1 MRPARTSLH
10 GAIWA
15 IALPS
20 MLTNVATALFGLAD
34 MWVIGRLGDAP
45 AQGGVEVGAKLLM
58 ALLIVF
64 NFLRSGATALT
75 AQASGRSDEGEQAA
89 VLVRGLAA
97 ALGIGALLLLAQ
109 PLMLR
114 LGLEMLGAAGE
125 VAAQARTYVEIRY
138 WGGLAWLLNAV
149 LTGWLIGRRRVRE
162 ILVVEV
168 GANLLHI
175 ALDLAFV
182 LGLELGVAGV
192 AFATLLS
199 ETAKLVALGAIV
211 TREPPARQALA
222 TVRAKATWRAEAL
235 WSLFR
240 LNRDLFGRTLLL
252 MAATVLLT
260 RAGVAQGATVL
271 AANAILFQLFML
283 GALILDGFESAAQV
297 LCGEAL
303 GGRDRTRFVRLIG
316 LILGWGALGAA
327 LISLIYLV
335 GGAAFA
341 RTFSVDPAVAATVT
355 TYAAWAV
362 LLPLA
367 GVASFVLDGVFIG
380 SSWTRALLL
389 TMAAALAVFVVLLI
403 GLRPLGNHGLW
414 LAFSLFFVARAAGQ
428 AVLLPGL
435 IRKSFAPG

>member
-109 PLMLR
+109 PLVLR

-182 LGLELGVAGV
+182 LGLELGSPASPSRPC
-192 AFATLLS
+192 F
-199 ETAKLVALGAIV
+199 
-211 TREPPARQALA
+211 RRPPSSSRSAR
-222 TVRAKATWRAEAL
+222 
-235 WSLFR
+235 S
-240 LNRDLFGRTLLL
+240 
-252 MAATVLLT
+252 
-260 RAGVAQGATVL
+260 
-271 AANAILFQLFML
+271 
-283 GALILDGFESAAQV
+283 
-297 LCGEAL
+297 
-303 GGRDRTRFVRLIG
+303 
-316 LILGWGALGAA
+316 
-327 LISLIYLV
+327 
-335 GGAAFA
+335 
-341 RTFSVDPAVAATVT
+341 
-355 TYAAWAV
+355 
-362 LLPLA
+362 
-367 GVASFVLDGVFIG
+367 
-380 SSWTRALLL
+380 
-389 TMAAALAVFVVLLI
+389 
-403 GLRPLGNHGLW
+403 
-414 LAFSLFFVARAAGQ
+414 
-428 AVLLPGL
+428 
-435 IRKSFAPG
+435 